1 MIVIAVPVMVA
12 TIAIMIVVITLVAA
26 GRAAIMAVG
35 HEDAGGKRQHGRKHQ
50 NSEFHL
56 RLH

>member
-1 MIVIAVPVMVA
+1 MIVIAMPVVVA
-12 TIAIMIVVITLVAA
+12 MIAVMIVMITLVAA

-35 HEDAGGKRQHGRKHQ
+35 YEDAGGERQHGRKHQ